1 MSTSFQM
8 PNISEQVAIA
18 GQASRAREAR
28 DNKVF
33 VNSLFKEI
41 ESLKADNKVIKEM
54 MLQVLDKL
62 GDQKKVKSTKVEKA
76 E

>member
-1 MSTSFQM
+1 MSDITL
-8 PNISEQVAIA
+8 PTVSEQMAIA

-41 ESLKADNKVIKEM
+41 DQLKSDNAEM
-54 MLQVLDKL
+54 KALLAQVLDKL
-62 GDQKKVKSTKVEKA
+62 DEKKPAKKAADKA